1 MVKNAVKM
9 RFFCLILKISANFF
23 PDVSSRNGTNHFSHK
38 YNNMAM
44 KKYKKIDFKTT
55 HVIHNGG

>member
-1 MVKNAVKM
+1 MAENAVKM
-9 RFFCLILKISANFF
+9 QFFCLILKISANFF

-44 KKYKKIDFKTT
+44 QKIQ
-55 HVIHNGG
+55 NN